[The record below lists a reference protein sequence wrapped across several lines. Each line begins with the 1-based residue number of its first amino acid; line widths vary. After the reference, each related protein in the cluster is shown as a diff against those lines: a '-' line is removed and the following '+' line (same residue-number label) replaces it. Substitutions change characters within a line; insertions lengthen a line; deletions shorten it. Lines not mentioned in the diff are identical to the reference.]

1 MSSLLAIPMAG
12 WADPSLECS
21 VTANSQVEIGACVGD
36 MLTGAEQA
44 MEIALG
50 FAKSSAAELD
60 EITQRDMTLPALEAA
75 QAAWVGYRDAHCDHI
90 GATYGGGSGTGIAI
104 NSSILSDWHDANQE
118 KPNTIPPPAAR
129 EDFKKVLLPTDVF
142 KIDMYRD
149 DI

>member
-1 MSSLLAIPMAG
+1 MRKWVVTGFLVAIPMAG

-60 EITQRDMTLPALEAA
+60 EITQRDVTLPALEAA
-75 QAAWVGYRDAHCDHI
+75 QAAWGGYRDAHCDHI

-104 NSSILSDWHDANQE
+104 NSCRVELTRDR
-118 KPNTIPPPAAR
+118 TAA
-129 EDFKKVLLPTDVF
+129 LLALLN
-142 KIDMYRD
+142 
-149 DI
+149 